1 MRRKQRTVES
11 ANGLPA
17 ELLAGPDPAVWTP
30 DPLPANHVGRP
41 ADQHERSAAYGA
53 WCSAGDDWNTAQGLP
68 ARDWR
73 TLLPPEVAYLTTAL
87 GRSHV
92 IAGGLGPPWQR
103 RST

>member
-11 ANGLPA
+11 VNGLPP
-17 ELLAGPDPAVWTP
+17 ELAAGPDPAVWTP
-30 DPLPANHVGRP
+30 TPLPVDTYSPSHDERV
-41 ADQHERSAAYGA
+41 RSAAYHA

-68 ARDWR
+68 SRHWR
-73 TLLPPEVAYLTTAL
+73 SLLRPDVQYLTTAL

-92 IAGGLGPPWQR
+92 VGGGLGPPWQR